1 LQRLTLDLIHSME
14 VSVQDDQEESPES
27 INVREAY
34 PEALYDDI
42 RPIDHDGPPTTL
54 NFLVRACYQEHRT

>member
-1 LQRLTLDLIHSME
+1 ME

-42 RPIDHDGPPTTL
+42 RPIDHDGPPMTL